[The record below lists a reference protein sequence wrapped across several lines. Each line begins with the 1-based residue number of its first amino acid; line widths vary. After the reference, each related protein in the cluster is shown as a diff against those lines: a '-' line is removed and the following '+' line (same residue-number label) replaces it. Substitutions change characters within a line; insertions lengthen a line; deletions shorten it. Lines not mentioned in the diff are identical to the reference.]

1 MLHEALIITSLS
13 SIPLLLYR
21 LSFGWVRNKTRIFS
35 DNNDALAV
43 EPPLARRRAS
53 PAAAAVRSC
62 GKWLSACL
70 VLHLLV
76 LLSLVRGISSGGGI
90 FAPELDKWQVSAVC
104 VTQPSQHA
112 KAAALLYAESYA
124 QR

>member
-21 LSFGWVRNKTRIFS
+21 PAFGWVRNKTRIFYS
-35 DNNDALAV
+35 DESDDALAI
-43 EPPLARRRAS
+43 EPPIARRWAG

-62 GKWLSACL
+62 GKWLSVWL

-76 LLSLVRGISSGGGI
+76 LLALVRGISSGGGI
-90 FAPELDKWQVSAVC
+90 FAPELDKWQVSVCAFCSAV
-104 VTQPSQHA
+104 V
-112 KAAALLYAESYA
+112 
-124 QR
+124 

>member
-21 LSFGWVRNKTRIFS
+21 LVFGWVRNKTRIFS
-35 DNNDALAV
+35 ANNDALPV
-43 EPPLARRRAS
+43 EPPLAHR

-76 LLSLVRGISSGGGI
+76 LLALVRGISSGGGI
-90 FAPELDKWQVSAVC
+90 FAHELDKWQVSAVC
-104 VTQPSQHA
+104 V
-112 KAAALLYAESYA
+112 
-124 QR
+124 